1 MSADN
6 WGICPKCKGENA
18 SSVNT
23 LREDWDIGINAY
35 GLFEINYRASCR
47 ECRFNFEYKY
57 SIDVLQL
64 KG

>member
-6 WGICPKCKGENA
+6 YGICPKCKGENA

-23 LREDWDIGINAY
+23 LREDWDIGIDAY

-47 ECRFNFEYKY
+47 ECNFRYAFET
-57 SIDVLQL
+57 SRDVL

>member
-6 WGICPKCKGENA
+6 WGICPKCKGGT
-18 SSVNT
+18 SSIVNT
-23 LREDWDIGINAY
+23 LREDWDIGIDEY

-47 ECRFNFEYKY
+47 ECGFDFKYEYF
-57 SIDVLQL
+57 INVLQL